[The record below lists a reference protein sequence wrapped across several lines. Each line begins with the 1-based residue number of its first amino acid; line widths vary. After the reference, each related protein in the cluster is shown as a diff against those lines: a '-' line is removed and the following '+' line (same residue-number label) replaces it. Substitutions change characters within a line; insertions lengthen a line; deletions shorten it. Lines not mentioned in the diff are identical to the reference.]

1 MLRLRYTSPEVVGK
15 AAINR
20 SFDFTCEIV
29 ISTLWAIR
37 VQEVG
42 RSNTGPRLFYLKPE
56 VSVHASNLQILL
68 SKTALWY
75 GTWI

>member
-15 AAINR
+15 AVINR
-20 SFDFTCEIV
+20 SFDFKGLVV

-42 RSNTGPRLFYLKPE
+42 RSNIGPRLFHLKPE
-56 VSVHASNLQILL
+56 VSVHASNLQISL
-68 SKTALWY
+68 SRTA
-75 GTWI
+75 I